1 MTPGGRARA
10 TQRARSG
17 QAPLRANHTALR
29 VARGLLEGAVV
40 ACAVSRLARARRQV
54 SPDCAKM
61 SPVPPPVLTG
71 DVLGPPLTKGE
82 ARPLENQA
90 KRHFRAAG
98 RNLARFAVDLRRLQ
112 DGQAHLTRG
121 FSSFGVYAEHTFD
134 GLSAANAKKISV
146 QGAVLLVLE
155 AHDRVSLDGPNIP
168 GATGLRALATVLSRH
183 GEPTMLAVYDRA
195 ALLRPGRA
203 VVDATVNE
211 AVAELVALPRPP
223 AGTPAGDPAGP
234 PDDLDDDDDEDD
246 RDEDPEAVHELQ
258 DRLIEIRRALD
269 DLGAVTSELGATRGR
284 QEAQRILDDLLEEM
298 RELPHALAAAIASTP
313 PASTATSQTGRTTT
327 EVAP

>member
-1 MTPGGRARA
+1 M
-10 TQRARSG
+10 
-17 QAPLRANHTALR
+17 
-29 VARGLLEGAVV
+29 
-40 ACAVSRLARARRQV
+40 
-54 SPDCAKM
+54 SPDRGIM
-61 SPVPPPVLTG
+61 SPMTTTVVG
-71 DVLGPPLTKGE
+71 GEVLGPPLTKGE

-155 AHDRVSLDGPNIP
+155 RHDRVALDSPDLP

-183 GEPTMLAVYDRA
+183 GERTMLAIYDRA
-195 ALLRPGRA
+195 AILRPGRA

-211 AVAELVALPRPP
+211 AVAQLLAPRLPVSPGP
-223 AGTPAGDPAGP
+223 DPTPGSGEPFDEN
-234 PDDLDDDDDEDD
+234 DDEED
-246 RDEDPEAVHELQ
+246 RDEDPEAVHELH
-258 DRLIEIRRALD
+258 DRLIEIRRVLD
-269 DLGAVTSELGATRGR
+269 DLGAVASELGASRGR
-284 QEAQRILDDLLEEM
+284 QEAQRILDDLLGEIDQ
-298 RELPHALAAAIASTP
+298 LPDALAAAIASRDDKQLLRRIGGTP
-313 PASTATSQTGRTTT
+313 PDDRTQS
-327 EVAP
+327 